1 MTPRTH
7 VICQDI
13 QRPVIGISLLL
24 QTIPEIMLR
33 NEVSSTRMQTA
44 SEKTG
49 HEEVTERADSHELDD
64 DHIEDNLDCEVD

>member
-1 MTPRTH
+1 
-7 VICQDI
+7 
-13 QRPVIGISLLL
+13 
-24 QTIPEIMLR
+24 MLR